1 MRAIVRVLGYQGIA
15 VVMQELL
22 EIIRSLIQGNIR
34 DFAQQLLAVMPKSC
48 KLPRYDYG
56 SPGKSKNIFTIV
68 IILLHYYG
76 LLNNLFVA
84 GSFDSLFEK

>member
-1 MRAIVRVLGYQGIA
+1 MHIFLGFVGAPHMRAIVRVLGYQGIA

-56 SPGKSKNIFTIV
+56 SPGKFLVFYFIF
-68 IILLHYYG
+68 
-76 LLNNLFVA
+76 
-84 GSFDSLFEK
+84 